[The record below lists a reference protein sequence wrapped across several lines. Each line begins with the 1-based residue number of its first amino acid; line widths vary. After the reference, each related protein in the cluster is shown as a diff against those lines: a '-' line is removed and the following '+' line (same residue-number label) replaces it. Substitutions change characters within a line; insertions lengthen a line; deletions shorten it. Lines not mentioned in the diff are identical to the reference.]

1 MADFTLTTA
10 DDIITGTAVNDTVY
24 GTAATLNSG
33 DSLTGG
39 AGTDTLALFGGG
51 TFRVDLLATFTGFE
65 NITLSNFTS
74 EKPALFLGSQS
85 VAVTT
90 GGPGSVEVNLGSGAV
105 TFQGSGGNNE
115 YVYSWSA
122 SNWNAG
128 NSIDGVYQ
136 LFLTPLTTPPTI

>member
-1 MADFTLTTA
+1 MTDFTLTTA
-10 DDIITGTAVNDTVY
+10 DDIITGTAANDTVY
-24 GTAATLNSG
+24 GTVATLNSG

-74 EKPALFLGSQS
+74 EKAALFLASQS

-90 GGPGSVEVNLGSGAV
+90 GGPGTMEVNLGSGAV
-105 TFQGSGGNNE
+105 TFQGTGNE

-128 NSIDGVYQ
+128 
-136 LFLTPLTTPPTI
+136 